1 MSLSEYI
8 RAICALKN
16 QKATLAKLGKRTDSA
31 EADEGDDKDAGELF
45 KMQFWKIPTYQQD
58 WKDSLSIK
66 LSEEE
71 GSFLKGQIIA
81 AFPDSMMAF
90 ILRNGLVEVLKSK
103 TFQEIK
109 SLLSLFPEHIQ
120 QDYALAYSF
129 SEYLFVLRTVYNII
143 VSDGRN
149 EEANTLWEAQKDEL
163 STLAEVELE
172 SVFSRLD
179 VFGNVFL
186 CNFLRRSQAL
196 MKNGDLDGLKMEI
209 KRRERELKQT
219 RAKTMHPGEFDP
231 NAWFGGGQLDYRF
244 GNAKVI
250 LNDIFE
256 SEGQH
261 A

>member
-1 MSLSEYI
+1 
-8 RAICALKN
+8 
-16 QKATLAKLGKRTDSA
+16 
-31 EADEGDDKDAGELF
+31 
-45 KMQFWKIPTYQQD
+45 
-58 WKDSLSIK
+58 
-66 LSEEE
+66 
-71 GSFLKGQIIA
+71 
-81 AFPDSMMAF
+81 MMAF

-103 TFQEIK
+103 TFQEMR
-109 SLLSLFPEHIQ
+109 SLISLFPEHIQ
-120 QDYALAYSF
+120 QDYAAAYSF
-129 SEYLFVLRTVYNII
+129 SEFLFVLRTVYNII
-143 VSDGRN
+143 ISEGLN
-149 EEANTLWEAQKDEL
+149 EAANTLWEAQKEEL
-163 STLAEVELE
+163 GTLAEVELE
-172 SVFSRLD
+172 SVFSRLN

-196 MKNGDLDGLKMEI
+196 MKHSDLEGLKMEI

-219 RAKTMHPGEFDP
+219 RAKTMHPGEFDQ